1 MTKAL
6 RTFNIA
12 HPVDPL
18 RVGDWQVRKLT
29 AFRIIIMGIG
39 FTVLCLMANG
49 LLYGMTRIVEGVG
62 ISQSP
67 YYSTNDLWF
76 SIIKLLQPALMFIQI
91 WGGLYMIISGLLFH
105 KRNLVKY
112 VYHFHMSTFVLSMP
126 CIFAFHFAGMLFIP
140 SSFPGFKEI
149 ATSLLTVIFIYL
161 IVRQAKNV
169 YAELDQKEHSNA
181 RSITNSNKKLG
192 WITLIVS
199 AIPAFSVVIISRLT
213 GINIREQLWSFLT
226 PVFFLLSFAIGLFLV
241 RLYIQDFFYSY
252 YLLRY
257 TEAFRLY
264 EGAPPHVWYGDK
276 YTKSAWVK
284 RQLSKADELEEELIN
299 VLEQDHIT

>member
-1 MTKAL
+1 
-6 RTFNIA
+6 
-12 HPVDPL
+12 
-18 RVGDWQVRKLT
+18 
-29 AFRIIIMGIG
+29 
-39 FTVLCLMANG
+39 
-49 LLYGMTRIVEGVG
+49 
-62 ISQSP
+62 
-67 YYSTNDLWF
+67 
-76 SIIKLLQPALMFIQI
+76 
-91 WGGLYMIISGLLFH
+91 
-105 KRNLVKY
+105 
-112 VYHFHMSTFVLSMP
+112 MP
-126 CIFAFHFAGMLFIP
+126 CIFAFHFWYAFIP

-264 EGAPPHVWYGDK
+264 RAPHVWYGDK

-284 RQLSKADELEEELIN
+284 TVVES
-299 VLEQDHIT
+299 